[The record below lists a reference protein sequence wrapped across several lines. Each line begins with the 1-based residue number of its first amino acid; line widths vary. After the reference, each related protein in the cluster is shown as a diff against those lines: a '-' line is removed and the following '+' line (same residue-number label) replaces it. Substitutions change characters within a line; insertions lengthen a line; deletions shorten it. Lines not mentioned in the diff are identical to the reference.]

1 MADEGKTYLATL
13 NIASTRKGWTVVFR
27 HPALADR
34 ASGQVGRRIHRG
46 LRTTDKLEA
55 ERLVAEM
62 NTILTDRSY
71 WSTSARVVA
80 ERRFDPRV
88 VSIFFDE
95 MASEPQDPAQL
106 REELIPLPASET
118 SDYRRVLMLGTTG
131 AGKTTLLRQIIG
143 TDPDKDRFPST
154 STAKTTVADT
164 ELVLDHGPYR
174 AAVTFL
180 AEDEVRDHLE
190 ECLSRAVLASYRGA
204 ADSEVLR
211 FLLNHVNQRIRFSY
225 VLGTGPIYEPLDE
238 DEEDEDEIDGQDV
251 RDFAPDGIDE
261 IDLERTAQLLGSVV
275 DEIRKVGGR
284 HGDALR
290 TELQARTES
299 DQRVVDELFEEELDE
314 RLRDDE
320 AAHSIVDRLME
331 EVEARFKVLDKGRI
345 QKNRQGWVRS
355 WYWQCDDPQEFLKEI
370 RRFYSNEARLF
381 GRLLTPLVN
390 GLRVAG
396 PFQPGWWSGDPL
408 RLVLLDTEGLGHTL
422 ESSGSISTSVVR
434 RFETVDA
441 VLLVDN
447 AAQPMQAAPVAA
459 MRSLV
464 SSGLASKLLICF
476 THLDLVKGPNL
487 PSARAKEQHVLASAE
502 NVLAAIGEDL
512 GPFAERILRRRLQEG
527 CFFVGHIDEEL
538 ELGPDGK
545 RDRRTIAQLRNLLT
559 AIDKITERPA
569 RGPARPTYDRMNLV
583 LAVKTAAEDFHD
595 YWQPKLG
602 LKLKAGVVK
611 EHWSRIKAL
620 NRRLAEGWADEYDT
634 LKPVADL
641 HQQLQKRLYVLV
653 QNPVDWTGADPT
665 EDEKQTIFDAFAN
678 EVKRQLLE
686 LSSRRVWQE
695 RVKEWQGAYRLRG
708 SGSTFD
714 RAAIIARDIYER
726 AAPVPDVTPSPDRNE
741 FLHEVA
747 EAVEKAAGELQ
758 IRLR

>member
-1 MADEGKTYLATL
+1 
-13 NIASTRKGWTVVFR
+13 
-27 HPALADR
+27 
-34 ASGQVGRRIHRG
+34 
-46 LRTTDKLEA
+46 
-55 ERLVAEM
+55 
-62 NTILTDRSY
+62 
-71 WSTSARVVA
+71 
-80 ERRFDPRV
+80 
-88 VSIFFDE
+88 
-95 MASEPQDPAQL
+95 
-106 REELIPLPASET
+106 
-118 SDYRRVLMLGTTG
+118 
-131 AGKTTLLRQIIG
+131 
-143 TDPDKDRFPST
+143 
-154 STAKTTVADT
+154 
-164 ELVLDHGPYR
+164 
-174 AAVTFL
+174 
-180 AEDEVRDHLE
+180 
-190 ECLSRAVLASYRGA
+190 
-204 ADSEVLR
+204 
-211 FLLNHVNQRIRFSY
+211 
-225 VLGTGPIYEPLDE
+225 VLGPGPTVEPLDE
-238 DEEDEDEIDGQDV
+238 DEEDESDGQDIQ
-251 RDFAPDGIDE
+251 DFAPDGIDE
-261 IDLERTAQLLGSVV
+261 IDLEATSRLLGSVLGAV
-275 DEIRKVGGR
+275 RDVARR

-320 AAHSIVDRLME
+320 AAHSIV
-331 EVEARFKVLDKGRI
+331 EARFKVLDKGKL
-345 QKNRQGWVRS
+345 QKNRQGWVKS
-355 WYWQCDDPQEFLKEI
+355 WYWECDDRLEFLKEV
-370 RRFYSNEARLF
+370 RRFSGNDARLF

-396 PFQPGWWSGDPL
+396 SFEPAWWRGDPP
-408 RLVLLDTEGLGHTL
+408 RLALLDTEGLGHTV
-422 ESSGSISTSVVR
+422 ESSASLSTSIVR

-512 GPFAERILRRRLQEG
+512 GPFAERILRRRFQEG

-538 ELGPDGK
+538 GPDGK
-545 RDRRTIAQLRNLLT
+545 RDKRTIGQLTTLLD

-595 YWQPKLG
+595 SWLPKLG
-602 LKLKAGVVK
+602 LKFKTGVGK

-641 HQQLQKRLYVLV
+641 HQQLQKRVYVLV
-653 QNPVDWTGADPT
+653 QNPVAWNGENPS
-665 EDEKQTIFDAFAN
+665 EDEKQAIFDAFAN
-678 EVKRQLLE
+678 EVKRQLVE
-686 LSSRRVWQE
+686 LASRRVWRQ
-695 RVKEWQGAYRLRG
+695 RIKEWQDAYRLRG
-708 SGSTFD
+708 PGSTFD
-714 RAAIIARDIYER
+714 RAAFIARAIYER

-747 EAVEKAAGELQ
+747 EAVEKAATELGV
-758 IRLR
+758 RLR